1 MCFGM
6 CVFQSTCTRCVK
18 KCSDKEA
25 AKTAMRKRE
34 GAIRERRNSELLNAY
49 LAVYTAICTRGPEPI

>member
-25 AKTAMRKRE
+25 AKTAKRKRE
-34 GAIRERRNSELLNAY
+34 GAIRERRNSELLNGVSGCVHSHLYA
-49 LAVYTAICTRGPEPI
+49 GP